1 VQVLIHRVVE
11 DDWRLMQEVR
21 LRALR
26 EDPEVFGS
34 SLQREERFRESH
46 WRMRTRSSPSWIAL
60 DEAGTGRGI
69 VGMILEPG
77 SPEDD
82 RHVVS
87 LWVAPEVRRR
97 GIGWTLLDTV
107 RQAATEDGARTLSL
121 WVVDE
126 NHPAVDLYVRAGFT
140 RTGERHEG
148 QRDPSQVEERYVLQ
162 LT

>member
-11 DDWRLMQEVR
+11 DDWRLMQDVR

-34 SLQREERFRESH
+34 SLPREERFRESH
-46 WRMRTRSSPSWIAL
+46 WRMRTRSSPSWLAL
-60 DEAGTGRGI
+60 DDEGVGRGI

-77 SPEDD
+77 SPDDD

-87 LWVAPEVRRR
+87 LWVAPEVRRQ
-97 GIGWTLLDTV
+97 GIGWALLDTV
-107 RQAATEDGARTLSL
+107 RKAATEDGARTLSL

-126 NHPAVDLYVRAGFT
+126 NHPAVDLYVRAGYT

-148 QRDPSQVEERYVLQ
+148 QRDPSKIEERYVLKLQ
-162 LT
+162 